1 MSKGLRNLSCATGRI
16 DPQAAHSFI
25 FPAIALFTALMVISI
40 HHGLAAQSEPV
51 HDPPQGYTVYVAPH
65 SHIDIVWYWTYDK
78 TRVITI
84 RILRQA
90 LEMLKKDRRYAFT
103 QDQMTALQPFW
114 ESLSESDKDF
124 LRRMVKEGR
133 FELTTGMYVQPEIAE
148 PDFESLTRQFLA
160 AKPWMENTFGAR
172 VLTAWN
178 IDTYGQTVQM
188 PQLFCRAG
196 LKYFVFMRDA
206 PPSLEAS
213 VKSPFYWQSPD
224 GSKIL
229 SYWLSGSYDI
239 RWKGISQSFERFI
252 RHNVE
257 GNDKIFV
264 LWGTD
269 LYFPSETTAQI
280 EDKIRAAAAEIH
292 VPIKTVVFCTP
303 RQYFQDIEQSGISLP
318 TYTYDF
324 NPPLFIQ
331 DLRGTYG
338 QRPNTKLANR
348 KAEDMLES
356 AEKFSTV
363 TSFYGQ
369 SYPSEDFDGAWEKI
383 LFNEDHDA
391 LPGSHIDAVD
401 EVMMSGYGGAIE
413 TARAAQDQNLY
424 RISRLINTSEGGDF
438 PFLVF
443 NTLSFQR
450 SEVVGYA
457 PLFKEEIRNFRLL
470 DDKGRPVPFRMLNV
484 SRRNENDPLS
494 MAAIEFVAEDL
505 PALGY
510 RLYRIEPIEGKA
522 QSSEWHPATDEVSN
536 PFFVLRLNL
545 ATGSIAGLTDRRSG
559 AELLDTTRYGGNE
572 LVLEEE
578 KDPDAEG
585 MVHLTGTEIRGS
597 QFPPDAITEI
607 HDDVGTRVRI
617 QGPFLTGRRTQEITL
632 YNKIPRIDFRTELLG
647 FPGHDGMLTAVFP
660 LQHGDDIKFLYETHN
675 AVTQRP
681 DGIYDAE
688 TWVDA
693 ENLLGGIA
701 LINKGTGG
709 HLIEKGTLKLIL
721 LRSITNYNGY
731 YCPRAAEAGSHT
743 FEYSIYPHAGHWD
756 AGGVVE
762 QAHSFNSPLRVSA
775 TDAHEGSLAPQM
787 GFVSIA
793 GHFEVTALKKA
804 RQGSDFILR
813 GHESVGQYGKAT
825 IKLEMPFKRAWLAD
839 FLEQPVQP
847 IAIRNGSIEI
857 DCRPFEFVT
866 LRLSPNP

>member
-1 MSKGLRNLSCATGRI
+1 MSKGLESLTHTARGIA
-16 DPQAAHSFI
+16 PQVARSFI
-25 FPAIALFTALMVISI
+25 FVETVLFALLLVVVIDRR
-40 HHGLAAQSEPV
+40 LAAQSEPL
-51 HDPPQGYTVYVAPH
+51 HHPPQGYTVYVAPH

-78 TRVITI
+78 TRAMTI

-90 LEMLKKDRRYAFT
+90 LDMLKKDPRYAFT

-114 ESLSESDKDF
+114 ESLSEADRNF

-160 AKPWMENTFGAR
+160 AKPWMESTFETK

-188 PQLFCRAG
+188 PQLFRRAG
-196 LKYFVFMRDA
+196 LKYFVFMRDVL
-206 PPSLEAS
+206 PSLEAS
-213 VKSPFYWQSPD
+213 IRSPFYWQSPD

-252 RHNVE
+252 RHNLE

-264 LWGTD
+264 LWGGD
-269 LYFPSETTAQI
+269 VYFPNETTAQI
-280 EDKIRAAAAEIH
+280 EDKIRAAAAKIH
-292 VPIKTVVFCTP
+292 VPIKSVVFCTP
-303 RQYFQDIEQSGISLP
+303 KRYFQEIEQSGITLP
-318 TYTYDF
+318 TYAYDF

-331 DLRGTYG
+331 DLRGLYG

-348 KAEDMLES
+348 KAEDTLES
-356 AEKFSTV
+356 AERFSVV

-369 SYPSEDFDGAWEKI
+369 PYPSEDFNGAWEKL
-383 LFNEDHDA
+383 LFNENHDA
-391 LPGSHIDAVD
+391 LPGSHIDPVD
-401 EVMMSGYGGAIE
+401 EAMISGYGGAIE
-413 TARAAQDQNLY
+413 TGRAAQDQSLY
-424 RISRLINTSEGGDF
+424 RISRLINTSDGGAF

-443 NTLSFQR
+443 NALSFPR
-450 SEVVGYA
+450 SEVVRYT

-470 DDKGRPVPFRMLNV
+470 DDKGRPVPFRTLNV
-484 SRRNENDPLS
+484 SRRNEKDPLS
-494 MAAIEFVAEDL
+494 MAAIEFVAENL

-522 QSSEWHPATDEVSN
+522 QSSVWHAATNEISN
-536 PFFVLRLNL
+536 PFFILRLNL

-559 AELLDTTRYGGNE
+559 VELFDTARYGGNE

-578 KDPDAEG
+578 KDPDSEG

-597 QFPPDAITEI
+597 QFPPDAVMEI
-607 HDDVGTRVRI
+607 NDSVGTRVRI
-617 QGPFLTGRRTQEITL
+617 QGGFLTGRRTQEITL

-660 LQHGDDIKFLYETHN
+660 LRHADNVKLLYETHN

-681 DGIYDAE
+681 DGIYNAQ

-693 ENLLGGIA
+693 ESPSGGIA

-709 HLIEKGTLKLIL
+709 HLTETGTLKLIL
-721 LRSITNYNGY
+721 LRSITNYTGY
-731 YCPRAAEAGSHT
+731 YCPEAGEAGSHT
-743 FEYSIYPHAGHWD
+743 FEYSLYPHAGRWD

-762 QAHSFNSPLRVSA
+762 QAHSFNSPLREFA
-775 TDAHEGSLAPQM
+775 TDAHEGSLASPK
-787 GFVSIA
+787 GFISIA

-804 RQGSDFILR
+804 QQGNDFILR
-813 GHESVGQYGKAT
+813 GHERGGQTGKAR

-839 FLEQPVQP
+839 LFEQPV
-847 IAIRNGSIEI
+847 
-857 DCRPFEFVT
+857 
-866 LRLSPNP
+866 